1 MGNELETSS
10 NKTLQQDRKIFCCCL
25 FVKRTKVF
33 GWMGEV
39 RGWLEGWQSPQ
50 AIGLLL

>member
-10 NKTLQQDRKIFCCCL
+10 NKTLQQDRKIGASVAVC
-25 FVKRTKVF
+25 TKVF